1 VTVLRTALYVAHRV
15 ADYPK
20 GFVDDA
26 SLRLGLGKPTKG
38 ATYTQATCSQC
49 GAAVW
54 VGRSGIEA
62 KAIICWRC
70 HG

>member
-1 VTVLRTALYVAHRV
+1 MLRTALYVAHRV

-20 GFVDDA
+20 GFADDA
-26 SLRLGLGKPTKG
+26 ALRVGG
-38 ATYTQATCSQC
+38 AGRYEKAVCSQC

-54 VGRSGIEA
+54 VGRAGIEA
-62 KAIICWRC
+62 KAIVCWRC

>member
-26 SLRLGLGKPTKG
+26 SLRLGLGKPTQG
-38 ATYTQATCSQC
+38 VCSQC

-70 HG
+70 HR